1 MIAFFDTKKR
11 VETMRLQR
19 LDVRGIGTAAVFGDD
34 ALEVRIVLAQFGNEP
49 FRGIAFTIIFV
60 RTILPHNR
68 FGHQW
73 NHCTHVRMD
82 NRRAQ
87 HLVVI
92 RDSTVAVDLVQTR
105 YAVMVLEEKYPV
117 PSSAK
122 RARRVPRLPTRA
134 AWRRCRSGAAGGV
147 APGGAGKRA
156 LKIPL
161 LADDVRAFKDEVIRP
176 LLGSRIKQRYERPCF
191 RVKRANITPLPAIAQ
206 RAGQGEVVEYC
217 LPSMLVGNHMVHL
230 VCRGGKILM
239 EQTVFTAIPCSLNYL
254 TPEICCGPKCTSST
268 LL

>member
-1 MIAFFDTKKR
+1 MLGAGLNATVLLALILISAPI
-11 VETMRLQR
+11 
-19 LDVRGIGTAAVFGDD
+19 RGLCPLRAARSHCASPQQAGPQDQAAV
-34 ALEVRIVLAQFGNEP
+34 RWP
-49 FRGIAFTIIFV
+49 
-60 RTILPHNR
+60 
-68 FGHQW
+68 
-73 NHCTHVRMD
+73 
-82 NRRAQ
+82 
-87 HLVVI
+87 
-92 RDSTVAVDLVQTR
+92 
-105 YAVMVLEEKYPV
+105 
-117 PSSAK
+117 
-122 RARRVPRLPTRA
+122 ARRPQGPKSA
-134 AWRRCRSGAAGGV
+134 CGSGPWRRGGYHACPGVPHGAAAALARLGGWLPV
-147 APGGAGKRA
+147 ARGKRA

-161 LADDVRAFKDEVIRP
+161 LADDVRAFKCEVIRP